1 MHKRQHV
8 EAYDTYIQLKKW
20 FPQLKSTQDELS
32 SLAEIIMKDSKEE
45 KNLYRKM
52 LGMKQSDNSSHESI
66 TKNEVKMDKI
76 KNGTS
81 KKILFLIGGTSA
93 VIFGIFI
100 HKFIL

>member
-8 EAYDTYIQLKKW
+8 EAYDTYVKLKKW
-20 FPQLKSTQDELS
+20 FPQLKNTQDELS

-52 LGMKQSDNSSHESI
+52 LGMKQNGNSSHASI
-66 TKNEVKMDKI
+66 TKNEVEMDKI

-93 VIFGIFI
+93 VIFSIFI